1 MFSEVL
7 FQMSQ
12 FTPNFI
18 ANELI
23 TSNAENLM
31 LVRDPAQGKVMTRVP
46 LSTHAEIEMATSS
59 AATAFVKWSK
69 TPKNE
74 RRDMIF
80 LLSNLI
86 RYHENLI
93 VCKPMLFFFCC
104 RSH

>member
-1 MFSEVL
+1 
-7 FQMSQ
+7 
-12 FTPNFI
+12 
-18 ANELI
+18 
-23 TSNAENLM
+23 
-31 LVRDPAQGKVMTRVP
+31 
-46 LSTHAEIEMATSS
+46 
-59 AATAFVKWSK
+59 VKWSK